1 MRVYEFAKKIG
12 ATSAAVMKMAEES
25 HVEVYSALSELEP
38 EDVTKL
44 NQRFLK
50 TGTAAVKAQTAAAA
64 EKAQA
69 KVAKAAANRVAHDKA
84 QSAALEAA
92 RKRALDAHNGLEP
105 ELPVTDVPVV
115 AKAASAKKPD
125 AQKVEIGVSLAEMPK
140 VSYQVSE
147 TDDNVIDDS
156 DDFDELDARD
166 YLHGKDLEQ
175 RPTTKGSSQK
185 KEKEQPLKKEKELA
199 PKKEKDVQ
207 PKKDQSQQPKKEQPR
222 RDQRDAGRRD
232 QQQQQPRRDQQQPR
246 KPGVPAS
253 QGGQQQR
260 GNNNKPGVPGNKPP
274 SQRVGGLRAGF
285 SSVSMKVSRPQVQ
298 IGVGKPVISTGKPT
312 VSISTGKPS
321 VTISTGKP
329 AVSIS
334 TGKPSVTISTGKPA
348 AGASPAPAA
357 AANSTI
363 SLSVSTR
370 EISIRGAIV
379 VKELAL
385 KLGIRPNRL
394 IADLMGLK
402 VLATINQRV
411 EPEVATKVAQKYGYK
426 VNIEHARDAA
436 NKKPVLKAIDA
447 DDEIPEDKP
456 EDMIMRAPVVTFL
469 GHVDHGKTT
478 LMDYIRHAHVAAGE
492 AGGITQ
498 QISAYQVDVQGRK
511 ITFLDTPG
519 HAAFNAM
526 RQRGAQLT
534 DIAVII
540 IAADDGIMPQTE
552 EAIKFARQ
560 AGVQIM
566 VAITKCDKP
575 VANVQRVQQQL
586 QKIGLTPEEWGGDIV
601 CCPVS
606 GTTGQGVDNLLE
618 MMLLQ
623 ADVLE
628 LTANP
633 KRRANG
639 YVIEAEL
646 EQGFGP
652 SATLLVTGG
661 TLKVGDAVLIGE
673 HFGKV
678 RSLID
683 DRGRR
688 IKEAPPSTPV
698 KCTGLS
704 GVPEAGAEF
713 RVMLDEK
720 RARTLAEEAARV
732 RKEHELSQT
741 KAVSL
746 DDLMSQMG
754 NGEKQELS
762 IVVKSDTQ
770 GSLEAIVEAL
780 RGIKSEK
787 VSLKIIGTG
796 TGNVS
801 LTDVKSAAAGKAV
814 IVGFDIGCDSGVQ
827 QQARH
832 DGVRINSFRII
843 YELIDHVKKTMLDL
857 LPPEYTEKVKGH
869 AEIKAVY
876 DIGKLGKIA
885 GSQMLDG
892 MLTASARYRILRNKS
907 KIWDGKVQTLRH
919 FKDEVKEVTGQ
930 QECGICFANFEGF
943 AEGDIVEC
951 YILEE
956 LPRSL

>member
-1 MRVYEFAKKIG
+1 MRVYQFAKKIG
-12 ATSAAVMKMAEES
+12 ATCAMVMKWAEECEI
-25 HVEVYSALSELEP
+25 EVYSPLSELEG
-38 EDVTKL
+38 DDANTL
-44 NQRFLK
+44 NACFLK
-50 TGTAAVKAQTAAAA
+50 EGPASVKAEAEAVRARRKAKA
-64 EKAQA
+64 EKAVRARAARDQA
-69 KVAKAAANRVAHDKA
+69 QAE
-84 QSAALEAA
+84 ALEAA
-92 RKRALDAHNGLEP
+92 RRRAIAVHNGEP
-105 ELPVTDVPVV
+105 FVPPCV
-115 AKAASAKKPD
+115 APAEPPKAEPAEPPKAEEAPREEKQAVEGP
-125 AQKVEIGVSLAEMPK
+125 KVEIGVSLPELPK
-140 VSYQVSE
+140 VSFEVSE
-147 TDDNVIDDS
+147 ERDASDGDVFEEEDDEDD
-156 DDFDELDARD
+156 LD
-166 YLHGKDLEQ
+166 YLQGKD
-175 RPTTKGSSQK
+175 RGRSSK
-185 KEKEQPLKKEKELA
+185 KDV
-199 PKKEKDVQ
+199 KKEKDA
-207 PKKDQSQQPKKEQPR
+207 KKDEEKGGSK
-222 RDQRDAGRRD
+222 RDRDRGE
-232 QQQQQPRRDQQQPR
+232 R
-246 KPGVPAS
+246 KDVPARKDRDSRAADS
-253 QGGQQQR
+253 QAAR
-260 GNNNKPGVPGNKPP
+260 RPAADAPAASAAKRPAAAATPPKPV
-274 SQRVGGLRAGF
+274 STRVGGHRAGF
-285 SSVSMKVSRPQVQ
+285 SSVSMKLSRPQVQ
-298 IGVGKPVISTGKPT
+298 IGAGKPV
-312 VSISTGKPS
+312 V
-321 VTISTGKP
+321 V
-329 AVSIS
+329 AV
-334 TGKPSVTISTGKPA
+334 GAPPA
-348 AGASPAPAA
+348 APAPAKP
-357 AANSTI
+357 TI

-370 EISIRGAIV
+370 EISIRGAVV

-402 VLATINQRV
+402 ILASINQRV
-411 EPEVATKVAQKYGYK
+411 EPEVAIKVAQKYGYK
-426 VNIEHARDAA
+426 VNVEHARDAA
-436 NKKPVLKAIDA
+436 NKKPVLRSIDA
-447 DDEIPEDKP
+447 DDEIPQDKP
-456 EDMIMRAPVVTFL
+456 EDMQPRPPVVTFL

-575 VANVQRVQQQL
+575 TANTQRVKQQL
-586 QKIGLTPEEWGGDIV
+586 QKAGLTPEEWGGDIV
-601 CCPVS
+601 CCEVS
-606 GTTGQGVDNLLE
+606 GVSGQGVDNLLE

-628 LTANP
+628 LSANP
-633 KRRANG
+633 RRRANG

-661 TLKVGDAVLIGE
+661 TLKVGDAILIGE

-688 IKEAPPSTPV
+688 IKEAPPATPV

-720 RARTLAEEAARV
+720 RARTLAEETARL
-732 RKEHELSQT
+732 RKEQELSQT
-741 KAVSL
+741 KALSL
-746 DDLMSQMG
+746 DDLMSQMSAG
-754 NGEKQELS
+754 DKRELS
-762 IVVKSDTQ
+762 VVVKSDTQ

-787 VSLKIIGTG
+787 VGLKIIGTG

-801 LTDVKSAAAGKAV
+801 ITDVKSAAAGKAV

-857 LPPEYTEKVKGH
+857 LPPEYTEKIKGH
-869 AEIKAVY
+869 AQVKAIY

-892 MLTASARYRILRNKS
+892 SLVASARYRILRGGAKV
-907 KIWDGKVQTLRH
+907 WEGKVQTLRH

-930 QECGICFANFEGF
+930 QECGICFANYEGF
-943 AEGDIVEC
+943 AEGDVVEC